1 MTLQEF
7 NKMYKYQSDID
18 KYGFSEVWE
27 IPRVS
32 DDGFVYADCE
42 SYARY
47 LKNRIPEF
55 KDWNYYYCK
64 LDGVGHCVLVKDN
77 DVIDCNI
84 KRVVSLEQYY
94 RMFTIT
100 GLVKYNMFV
109 LASKVIV
116 GNVLRLISK

>member
-94 RMFTIT
+94 RIFTIT